1 MGKNPNNYT
10 HIFKYTGV
18 FGGIQGLN
26 ILVGLVRN
34 KLVALLLGPQG
45 MGLVALFN
53 SSVKLLNDSTN
64 LGLPMSAVRKIADA
78 YENGQEAD
86 TARMVRLVRSWC
98 LLTALVGTLLCC
110 CLSTMLDAWTFSW
123 GNHVWHFVFLSPLV
137 GLMAVTGGEMAVLKG
152 IRQLGQLARISVY
165 NVLAATA
172 LSVPIYWY
180 FGEKGIVPS
189 LVLVGAMQMVLT
201 VWFSC
206 RHFRY
211 RVSLSL
217 AFLSQGID
225 IVKLGL
231 AFVLA
236 GVVGS
241 GADFL
246 IRSWLNYHASVAMV
260 GLFNAGYMLAVT
272 YAGMV
277 FTALESDYF
286 PRLSAISAQRVEL
299 CRLVNSQTE
308 VSLIMI
314 TPLLVALIVG
324 IPILLPLL
332 FSSKFLPVAGM
343 IQVSALSMF
352 CKALYLPVEYIPLA
366 KGDSRSYFFLELI
379 NDVCMVTAVLVG
391 FNFFGLKGAGYG
403 LLTSAAVEMV
413 VSYLYVRYKYGFI
426 LSAALLRTIA
436 CFAPWLLAAF
446 LLTFLQ
452 VGWGYWLIGMA
463 LVVITSVLAAR
474 AINEK
479 SEVWK
484 RIKQKLGR

>member
-1 MGKNPNNYT
+1 M
-10 HIFKYTGV
+10 
-18 FGGIQGLN
+18 
-26 ILVGLVRN
+26 
-34 KLVALLLGPQG
+34 
-45 MGLVALFN
+45 
-53 SSVKLLNDSTN
+53 
-64 LGLPMSAVRKIADA
+64 
-78 YENGQEAD
+78 
-86 TARMVRLVRSWC
+86 
-98 LLTALVGTLLCC
+98 
-110 CLSTMLDAWTFSW
+110 
-123 GNHVWHFVFLSPLV
+123 
-137 GLMAVTGGEMAVLKG
+137 
-152 IRQLGQLARISVY
+152 
-165 NVLAATA
+165 
-172 LSVPIYWY
+172 
-180 FGEKGIVPS
+180 
-189 LVLVGAMQMVLT
+189 
-201 VWFSC
+201 
-206 RHFRY
+206 
-211 RVSLSL
+211 
-217 AFLSQGID
+217 
-225 IVKLGL
+225 
-231 AFVLA
+231 
-236 GVVGS
+236 
-241 GADFL
+241 
-246 IRSWLNYHASVAMV
+246 
-260 GLFNAGYMLAVT
+260 
-272 YAGMV
+272 
-277 FTALESDYF
+277 
-286 PRLSAISAQRVEL
+286 

-352 CKALYLPVEYIPLA
+352 CKASYLPVEYIPLA
-366 KGDSRSYFFLELI
+366 KGDSRSYFILELI

-403 LLTSAAVEMV
+403 LLASAAVEML

-452 VGWGYWLIGMA
+452 VGWAYWLIGMA